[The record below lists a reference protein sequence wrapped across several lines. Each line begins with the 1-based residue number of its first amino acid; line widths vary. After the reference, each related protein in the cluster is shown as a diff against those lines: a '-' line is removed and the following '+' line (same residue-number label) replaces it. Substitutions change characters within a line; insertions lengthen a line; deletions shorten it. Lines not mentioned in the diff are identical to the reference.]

1 MNLNIGLKLI
11 IIIKCKKKTIHT
23 LFYKPS
29 IKNRIALKIPELV
42 INNKLIEQKRFMKL
56 LGVIL
61 GECISWKDHIRA
73 VENKIAKN
81 IGLLYRAKQILILS
95 SLKDTLK
102 TLDDFKNKQK
112 GV

>member
-1 MNLNIGLKLI
+1 
-11 IIIKCKKKTIHT
+11 
-23 LFYKPS
+23 
-29 IKNRIALKIPELV
+29 
-42 INNKLIEQKRFMKL
+42 MKL